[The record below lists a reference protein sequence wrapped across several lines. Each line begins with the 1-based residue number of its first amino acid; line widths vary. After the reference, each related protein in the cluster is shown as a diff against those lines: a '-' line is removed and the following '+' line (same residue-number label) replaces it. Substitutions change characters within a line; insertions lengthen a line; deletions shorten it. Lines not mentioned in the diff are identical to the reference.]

1 MQGVR
6 PGEVDAVSAV
16 DASVAAAIAGDR
28 RALEAVVSRLLPR
41 LRNLVRYLV
50 RGDADADDISQEA
63 MVAVVRGL
71 PSYRGNGSLESWA
84 DRVAVRE
91 TFACLR
97 RARRARDRIDRSAD
111 LTAVPHPGGGPDAY
125 AERRRTAMLLDELP
139 DEQRHAVVLHHV
151 LGLSVP
157 EIALEMGAP
166 METVRSR
173 LRIGIGRL
181 RALHAG
187 DRGARRGGGGAGG
200 SGGPG
205 GVR

>member
-1 MQGVR
+1 MQVG
-6 PGEVDAVSAV
+6 PPDEAHAMSAV

-28 RALEAVVSRLLPR
+28 RALEAVVARLLPR

-50 RGDADADDISQEA
+50 RGDADADDIAQEA

-71 PSYRGNGSLESWA
+71 PSFRGDGSLESWA

-97 RARRARDRIDRSAD
+97 RSRRARERIDRSAD
-111 LTAVPHPGGGPDAY
+111 LSAVPHPGGGPDAY
-125 AERRRTAMLLDELP
+125 AERRRAAMLLDELP

-157 EIALEMGAP
+157 EIAVEMGAP

-181 RALHAG
+181 RALHG
-187 DRGARRGGGGAGG
+187 GEGNRGAARGTGRSGGAE
-200 SGGPG
+200 
-205 GVR
+205 

>member
-1 MQGVR
+1 M
-6 PGEVDAVSAV
+6 SAV

-28 RALEAVVSRLLPR
+28 RALETVVARLLPR

-50 RGDADADDISQEA
+50 RGDADADDIAQEA
-63 MVAVVRGL
+63 AVAVVRGL
-71 PSYRGNGSLESWA
+71 PSFRGDGTLESWA

-97 RARRARDRIDRSAD
+97 RARRARERIDRSAD
-111 LTAVPHPGGGPDAY
+111 LSAVPHPGGGPDAY
-125 AERRRTAMLLDELP
+125 AERRRTAALLDELP

-157 EIALEMGAP
+157 EIAVEMGAP

-187 DRGARRGGGGAGG
+187 EPTRGAARGRLGGAE
-200 SGGPG
+200 
-205 GVR
+205 

>member
-1 MQGVR
+1 M
-6 PGEVDAVSAV
+6 SAL

-28 RALEAVVSRLLPR
+28 RALEVVVSRLLPR

-50 RGDADADDISQEA
+50 RGDSDADDIAQEA

-71 PSYRGNGSLESWA
+71 PTFRGDGALESWA

-97 RARRARDRIDRSAD
+97 RARRARDRIDRGAD
-111 LTAVPHPGGGPDAY
+111 LSVVPHPGGGPDTY
-125 AERRRTAMLLDELP
+125 AERRRMARLLDQLP
-139 DEQRHAVVLHHV
+139 DDQRHALVLHHV

-157 EIALEMGAP
+157 EIAAEIGAP
-166 METVRSR
+166 IETVRSR
-173 LRIGIGRL
+173 LRLGMGRL

-187 DRGARRGGGGAGG
+187 PGAGEG
-200 SGGPG
+200 KP
-205 GVR
+205 

>member
-1 MQGVR
+1 MRG
-6 PGEVDAVSAV
+6 PFPDEADAVSAV

-28 RALEAVVSRLLPR
+28 GALETVVARLLPR
-41 LRNLVRYLV
+41 LRNLIRYLV
-50 RGDADADDISQEA
+50 RGDADADDIAQEA

-71 PSYRGNGSLESWA
+71 PSFRGDGTLESWA

-111 LTAVPHPGGGPDAY
+111 LAAVPHPGGGPDAY
-125 AERRRTAMLLDELP
+125 AERRRAARLLDELP

-157 EIALEMGAP
+157 EIAVEMGAP

-181 RALHAG
+181 RALHG
-187 DRGARRGGGGAGG
+187 GERGARKGGTGGA
-200 SGGPG
+200 
-205 GVR
+205 R

>member
-1 MQGVR
+1 MLGR
-6 PGEVDAVSAV
+6 FPDEADAVSAV

-28 RALEAVVSRLLPR
+28 RALETVVARLLPR
-41 LRNLVRYLV
+41 LRNLIRYLV
-50 RGDADADDISQEA
+50 RGDADADDIAQEA

-71 PSYRGNGSLESWA
+71 PSFRGDGTLESWA

-97 RARRARDRIDRSAD
+97 RARRARERIDRSAD
-111 LTAVPHPGGGPDAY
+111 LAAVPHPGGGPDAY
-125 AERRRTAMLLDELP
+125 AERRRAARLLDELP

-157 EIALEMGAP
+157 EIAVEMGAP

-181 RALHAG
+181 RALHGGERA
-187 DRGARRGGGGAGG
+187 ARKGGAGG
-200 SGGPG
+200 A
-205 GVR
+205 R

>member
-1 MQGVR
+1 MQGVL
-6 PGEVDAVSAV
+6 PDEVDAVSAV

-50 RGDADADDISQEA
+50 RGDADADDIAQEA
-63 MVAVVRGL
+63 IVAVVRGL

-125 AERRRTAMLLDELP
+125 AERRRTALLLDELP

-157 EIALEMGAP
+157 EIALEMSAP

-181 RALHAG
+181 RALHSG
-187 DRGARRGGGGAGG
+187 DRGVRRGGAGG
-200 SGGPG
+200 SGGGMG